1 MWKLKEFERSMYK
14 IIEVIDEDGNVV
26 KTFVAD
32 QLTYAE
38 KKKKA
43 QLMAA
48 APDML
53 ESLKQSYEMIDTL
66 AGLSSW
72 DARSQDEI
80 DDVMNQILN
89 AKNKA
94 EGADYNIK

>member
-48 APDML
+48 APELL
-53 ESLKQSYEMIDTL
+53 EALKQSYEMIDTL

-80 DDVMNQILN
+80 GEVMNRILE
-89 AKNKA
+89 AMNKA
-94 EGADYNIK
+94 KGADEQ

>member
-1 MWKLKEFERSMYK
+1 MRWKLKEFERSMFTVF
-14 IIEVIDEDGNVV
+14 EVIDENDEVI

-80 DDVMNQILN
+80 DEVMNQMLN
-89 AKNKA
+89 AMDKA
-94 EGADYNIK
+94 KGADE

>member
-43 QLMAA
+43 QLIAA
-48 APDML
+48 APDL
-53 ESLKQSYEMIDTL
+53 LQAAGEAQDYLKEFPEESLGKKLGYELECI
-66 AGLSSW
+66 
-72 DARSQDEI
+72 
-80 DDVMNQILN
+80 
-89 AKNKA
+89 
-94 EGADYNIK
+94 IKKV